1 MRLSFYARSR
11 GRDRQRGTTL
21 VEFALV
27 FPVLIALLFGI
38 IDAGRFIGTRTMLSQ
53 AAAAGARAS
62 CLSGASQSTVDQAVR
77 DAAPGLSSSIRVD
90 WTVLPNCAGT
100 CGWPRTAGDVV
111 KVVVKYDFVP
121 GFYTT
126 FRKTMQ
132 NDSRAVCNNP

>member
-62 CLSGASQSTVDQAVR
+62 CLDGASQSTVDQAVA

-90 WTVLPNCAGT
+90 WGNSTCVGT
-100 CGWPRTAGDVV
+100 CGWERAAGDIV
-111 KVVVKYDFVP
+111 KVQVKYDFVP